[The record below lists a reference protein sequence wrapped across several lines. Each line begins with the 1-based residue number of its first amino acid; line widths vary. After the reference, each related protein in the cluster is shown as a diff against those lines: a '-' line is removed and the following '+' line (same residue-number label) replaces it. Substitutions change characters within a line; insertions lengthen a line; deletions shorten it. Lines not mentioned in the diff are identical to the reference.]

1 MYLFSKFFSL
11 DFTRLSFKQLLF
23 VILMIFIFII
33 MASVILG
40 SYLFASEIGFIKYI
54 KQFRLCNLIYF
65 FGVLVLTGYITF
77 NAASVIL

>member
-1 MYLFSKFFSL
+1 
-11 DFTRLSFKQLLF
+11 
-23 VILMIFIFII
+23 